1 MGRLLKFLLALVL
14 LPTAVL
20 TFAETVRILLS
31 VLGRL
36 DMAVSFIIGILIYA
50 GIHYGYYNF
59 SRPYVFAHEMTHAM
73 AALLCGCRIKDVS
86 VGQESGYVKMD
97 RCNAFVVL
105 APYFVP
111 AYVVLAA
118 GIYLIADLF
127 VNLQPYRQVF
137 LFVIGFFTAFHFVQT
152 FKTLFEADQPDLKL
166 AGGKVFSVVMITLA
180 NLVVLALVLKALFPE
195 AVSLVQG
202 GKNVLTGTVNVWRI
216 LVNYIIEK
224 ALNAS

>member
-14 LPTAVL
+14 LPAAVL

-36 DMAVSFIIGILIYA
+36 DMAVSFIMGILIYA

-59 SRPYVFAHEMTHAM
+59 SRPYVFAHEMTHAL

>member
-1 MGRLLKFLLALVL
+1 MVRLLKLLIALVL

-20 TFAETVRILLS
+20 TFAQTVRILLA
-31 VLGRL
+31 VLGQL
-36 DMAVSFIIGILIYA
+36 SAAVSFVAGLVVYS

-59 SRPYVFAHEMTHAM
+59 SRPYVFAHEITHAL

-86 VGQESGYVKMD
+86 IGQDSGYVKMD

-111 AYVVLAA
+111 AYVIAA
-118 GIYLIADLF
+118 ALVYVIADLF
-127 VNLQPYRQVF
+127 VDVSPYRQVF
-137 LFVIGFFTAFHFVQT
+137 LFVIGFFTAFHFIQT

-180 NLVVLALVLKALFPE
+180 NLVVLAMVLKALFPE
-195 AVSLVQG
+195 TVSLLEA
-202 GKNVLTGTVNVWRI
+202 GKNVLAGTVNIWRI
-216 LVNYIIEK
+216 IVNYIVEK
-224 ALNAS
+224 AINAA

>member
-1 MGRLLKFLLALVL
+1 MVRLLKLLIALLL

-20 TFAETVRILLS
+20 TFAQTVRILLA
-31 VLGRL
+31 VLGQL
-36 DMAVSFIIGILIYA
+36 SAAVSFIAGLVVYS

-59 SRPYVFAHEMTHAM
+59 SRPYVFAHEITHAL

-86 VGQESGYVKMD
+86 IGQDSGYVKMD

-111 AYVVLAA
+111 AYVIAA
-118 GIYLIADLF
+118 ALVYVIADLF
-127 VNLQPYRQVF
+127 VDVSPYRQVF
-137 LFVIGFFTAFHFVQT
+137 LFVIGFFMAFHFIQT

-180 NLVVLALVLKALFPE
+180 NLVVLAVVLKALFPE
-195 AVSLVQG
+195 TVSLLEA
-202 GKNVLTGTVNVWRI
+202 GKNVLAGTVNIWRI
-216 LVNYIIEK
+216 IVNYIVEK
-224 ALNAS
+224 SINAA

>member
-1 MGRLLKFLLALVL
+1 MVRLLKLFIALLL

-20 TFAETVRILLS
+20 TFAQTVRILFT
-31 VLGRL
+31 VLGQL
-36 DMAVSFIIGILIYA
+36 SAAVSFVAGLVVYS

-59 SRPYVFAHEMTHAM
+59 SRPYVFAHEMTHAL

-86 VGQESGYVKMD
+86 IGHDSGYVKMD

-111 AYVVLAA
+111 AYVLAA
-118 GIYLIADLF
+118 ALVYVIADLF
-127 VNLQPYRQVF
+127 VDVSPYRQVF
-137 LFVIGFFTAFHFVQT
+137 LFVIGFFTAFHFIQT

-180 NLVVLALVLKALFPE
+180 NLVVLAVVLKALFPE
-195 AVSLVQG
+195 TVSLLEA
-202 GKNVLTGTVNVWRI
+202 GKNVLAGTVNVWRI
-216 LVNYIIEK
+216 IVNYIMEK
-224 ALNAS
+224 AINAV

>member
-36 DMAVSFIIGILIYA
+36 DMAVSFIMGILIYA

-166 AGGKVFSVVMITLA
+166 AGGKVFSVVVITLA

>member
-31 VLGRL
+31 LLGRL
-36 DMAVSFIIGILIYA
+36 DMAVSFIMGILIYA

-59 SRPYVFAHEMTHAM
+59 SRPYVFAHEMTHAL

-97 RCNAFVVL
+97 RCNVFVVL